1 MEALTAEFKS
11 LAVTSLGDPGQ
22 TGVVLAQ
29 RPDKGGTLGRPI
41 PLVAN
46 LYRLKFKKAPSIS
59 HYDITFIEVRPED
72 APPRRS
78 GNGPPPTI
86 NRETSIAIWDA
97 LVAMNPDNLGERLR
111 QAAFD
116 CCKNA
121 FTLGRLNIPD
131 GTKTYRIELPAE
143 SATRAPRQFDVKLSL
158 AQFLDLSILDTFCQH
173 KHAANLSD
181 LAATAIMALD
191 VLLRHGMY
199 RKQDYV
205 VGGAGRKFLNKRA
218 STPLGQGGELLAGLF
233 QSVRPTVSGMV
244 VNLDSAY
251 SPYIVTGDLLS
262 VCNAIVGRQQ
272 TQGGPPQRGGR
283 GGRGGPRGRG
293 GYPAAGRALPA
304 NVSDQEIRELK
315 RKLGNSKVRVTHR
328 KDTRPFTIV
337 GFGQPVGRQVVSIG
351 DRSKKGKGGA
361 KPTAKEAAAAAAL
374 ALPEREK
381 MPQQTM
387 TVADYF
393 AKTYNMININL
404 ALPAVELRGGQFV
417 PMEVLELLHGRII
430 PPTQLT
436 AQQASAMI
444 NTAAK
449 PPAERRADID
459 QIRKQAEFGPGSR
472 PNAWG
477 LDVSVD
483 MMRLQGRLLPPAEGP
498 VPRDFTQGHAERRVR
513 IVEPRREQVS
523 RPRSAA
529 RALVCRRL
537 RPRAVRPATR
547 PPELLWH
554 AHPASGFSRLPDQ
567 DPCGSAVEGDLLGR
581 SRGPPQYA
589 QARRQPRHAEQ
600 PAEQG
605 RSAASAH
612 LLHPPGPEGVRRH
625 QAQECS
631 RASCRCH
638 DAMLPAQEH
647 LQTARRRPVLRQF
660 DAQDQRKARRHQLD
674 RRPEGP
680 FGLIPGKTL
689 LLGADVTHPTG
700 AGTGRA
706 GAEVPPSI
714 AAVVAAVDSSNMKYV
729 AQVREQEGRKEFIT
743 ELSSMS
749 ETLIRT
755 FMKNTKGRPD
765 SIIMF
770 RDGIS
775 EGQLAP
781 CVHAEVSQIKAACCK
796 IDVNWNPKL
805 TYIVCAKRHHVRF
818 WAQNERDCDRSENL
832 TPGVVVDPEIVHP
845 YIFEFYLQAH
855 AGLKGTA
862 KPTRYICL
870 LDENGF
876 TSDKIQKLVNSL
888 CYSFARATRSVSL
901 VPVAYYA
908 DIVAGKAR
916 SFVDTDDASTQR
928 LAQEAKKRDSRYIQ
942 DKLDRSTFGQSMWFM

>member
-513 IVEPRREQVS
+513 IVEPRREQY
-523 RPRSAA
+523 AQ
-529 RALVCRRL
+529 
-537 RPRAVRPATR
+537 RPALQNFFGMLIQQAASRGCQIKIPADQQLKVTYWDGR
-547 PPELLWH
+547 EDRLSTLKRAANLVMQNNPQNKAGQPPQLIFCIL
-554 AHPASGFSRLPDQ
+554 Q
-567 DPCGSAVEGDLLGR
+567 DPKAYDDIKRKSALELPVAVTTQCCLLKNIFKPRGVDQYCGNLMLKINAKLGGIN
-581 SRGPPQYA
+581 ST
-589 QARRQPRHAEQ
+589 
-600 PAEQG
+600 
-605 RSAASAH
+605 
-612 LLHPPGPEGVRRH
+612 V
-625 QAQECS
+625 
-631 RASCRCH
+631 
-638 DAMLPAQEH
+638 
-647 LQTARRRPVLRQF
+647 
-660 DAQDQRKARRHQLD
+660 DQRDLSASFPAR
-674 RRPEGP
+674 PSCSAP
-680 FGLIPGKTL
+680 
-689 LLGADVTHPTG
+689 THPTG

>member
-22 TGVVLAQ
+22 TGVG
-29 RPDKGGTLGRPI
+29 PSPSS
-41 PLVAN
+41 P
-46 LYRLKFKKAPSIS
+46 LYRLKFKKPPSIA
-59 HYDITFIEVRPED
+59 HYDVTLTEVRAED
-72 APPRRS
+72 APPRRP
-78 GNGPPPTI
+78 GMGPPPAI

-97 LVAMNPDNLGERLR
+97 LVVMNPDNLGEPLR

-116 CCKNA
+116 CRKNA

-131 GTKTYRIELPAE
+131 GTKTYRVVLPAE
-143 SATRAPRQFDVKLSL
+143 SETRAPRQFDVKLSL
-158 AQFLDLSILDTFCQH
+158 AQFLDLSILDAFCQH
-173 KHAANLSD
+173 KRAANLSD
-181 LAATAIMALD
+181 LAARAIMALD

-244 VNLDSAY
+244 VNLDSAF
-251 SPYIVTGDLLS
+251 SPFIVAGDLLS

-293 GYPAAGRALPA
+293 GYPAAGRAMPA
-304 NVSDQEIRELK
+304 SFSDQELRELK
-315 RKLGNSKVRVTHR
+315 RKLGNAKVRVTHR

-351 DRSKKGKGGA
+351 DRSKKGKGKGAA
-361 KPTAKEAAAAAAL
+361 KPTAKEAAAAAAKGQP
-374 ALPEREK
+374 LPVREK
-381 MPQQTM
+381 EPQQTM
-387 TVADYF
+387 TVAEYF
-393 AKTYNMININL
+393 AKTYNKTNINL

-417 PMEVLELLHGRII
+417 PMEVLELLHGHII

-449 PPAERRADID
+449 PPAQRRADID
-459 QIRKQAEFGPGSR
+459 QIRKQAEFGPGSH

-477 LDVSVD
+477 LNVSVD
-483 MMRLQGRLLPPAEGP
+483 MMRLQGRLLPPPKVQYHATSRKAMPNVAFGSWNLVESKFLVPAPPLVHWSVAVFAPEQFAQRPALQNFFGALIQQAAARTYQIRVPPDNVLKVTYWDGREDRLTTLERAAKLVMQNNPQNKARQPPQLIFCILQDPKAYDDIKRKSALELP
-498 VPRDFTQGHAERRVR
+498 VPVTTQCCLLKN
-513 IVEPRREQVS
+513 IFKPRGIDQYC
-523 RPRSAA
+523 AN
-529 RALVCRRL
+529 
-537 RPRAVRPATR
+537 
-547 PPELLWH
+547 LLLKIN
-554 AHPASGFSRLPDQ
+554 AK
-567 DPCGSAVEGDLLGR
+567 LGGIN
-581 SRGPPQYA
+581 ST
-589 QARRQPRHAEQ
+589 
-600 PAEQG
+600 
-605 RSAASAH
+605 
-612 LLHPPGPEGVRRH
+612 V
-625 QAQECS
+625 
-631 RASCRCH
+631 
-638 DAMLPAQEH
+638 
-647 LQTARRRPVLRQF
+647 
-660 DAQDQRKARRHQLD
+660 DQRDL
-674 RRPEGP
+674 P
-680 FGLIPGKTL
+680 GLVPGKTL

-700 AGTGRA
+700 AGTARA
-706 GAEVPPSI
+706 GGDVPSSI
-714 AAVVAAVDSSNMKYV
+714 AAVVAAVDSSNMKYA
-729 AQVREQEGRKEFIT
+729 AQVREQEGRKEMIS
-743 ELSSMS
+743 ELASMS
-749 ETLIRT
+749 ETLIRSY
-755 FMKNTKGRPD
+755 MKNTKGRPD

-781 CVHAEVSQIKAACCK
+781 CVHAELSQIKAACRK
-796 IDVNWNPKL
+796 IDPNWSPKL
-805 TYIVCAKRHHVRF
+805 TYVICAKRHHVRF
-818 WAQNERDCDRSENL
+818 WAQNEKDCDRTGNIP
-832 TPGVVVDPEIVHP
+832 PGVVVDSEIVHP

-876 TSDKIQKLVNSL
+876 TSDKLQKLVNSL

-916 SFVDTDDASTQR
+916 AFVDTDDASTER
-928 LAQEAKKRDSRYIQ
+928 LAPEAQKRDSRYIQ
-942 DKLDRSTFGQSMWFM
+942 DKLDRSLFSQSMWFM